1 MSTLHDKVALVTGGG
16 RGIGRAIVLA
26 LAAEGCH
33 VALTGR
39 NTAALEEVAAAAR
52 KSGGRAEPVAL
63 DLERPENAAAIADH
77 AGRTLG
83 PVDFLVNNAA
93 ILEPGGVL
101 ETTLESWDRTMSVNL
116 RSAFLLSQRLLPG
129 MIARKSG
136 YIVNICSTVAHGVKP
151 EVTAYG
157 ISKRAMIGLSE
168 ALYATGRPHG
178 VRVSTVYPGV
188 TDTPMLRERAGGSVG
203 TPDQWMQPEDIASCV
218 LFLLRQPPR
227 MIVRELTP
235 WAVSFD
241 RI

>member
-1 MSTLHDKVALVTGGG
+1 MTSLKQKVALVTGGG

-39 NTAALEEVAAAAR
+39 NADALEKVAADARKLGVKAEPIALDLASEANVARIASQAAAA
-52 KSGGRAEPVAL
+52 
-63 DLERPENAAAIADH
+63 
-77 AGRTLG
+77 LG

-93 ILEPGGVL
+93 VLNPAGFL
-101 ETTLESWDRTMSVNL
+101 ETTLANWDETMNVNL
-116 RSAFLLSQRLLPG
+116 RSAFLLSQRVLPD

-136 YIVNICSTVAHGVKP
+136 YIVNICSTVAHGVKA

-168 ALYATGRPHG
+168 ALYATGKPHG

-188 TDTPMLRERAGGSVG
+188 TDTPMLRERAGNSVG
-203 TPDQWMQPEDIASCV
+203 TPDQWMQPEDIAYCV
-218 LFLLRQPPR
+218 VFLLQQPPR
-227 MIVRELTP
+227 MVVKELTP

-241 RI
+241 KI